1 MSSLNHA
8 DQKQLNK
15 ILGNLEKKSHNQ
27 NITSP
32 VNSRLLKHS
41 LSNIKE
47 EDVMMLSR
55 SDSSEVA
62 DTQIRRKV
70 SELII

>member
-1 MSSLNHA
+1 MTSLNHA

-27 NITSP
+27 NINSP

-47 EDVMMLSR
+47 EDVMMLSC
-55 SDSSEVA
+55 SG
-62 DTQIRRKV
+62 
-70 SELII
+70 

>member
-32 VNSRLLKHS
+32 VNSRLTKYS

-47 EDVMMLSR
+47 EENMIS
-55 SDSSEVA
+55 SCSSSSEVA
-62 DTQIRRKV
+62 DT
-70 SELII
+70 